1 MQQVT
6 PAMVEQW
13 VDHPATELTRQIL
26 DDAVEWLRDIRKD
39 LYFDGE
45 PHRTQE
51 EIGKMNARI
60 EAAESLKNLLTID
73 GLTSEEKYI
82 EQLQRDIPERVSNTH

>member
-1 MQQVT
+1 M
-6 PAMVEQW
+6 
-13 VDHPATELTRQIL
+13 DHPATELTRQIL

>member
-1 MQQVT
+1 
-6 PAMVEQW
+6 MVEQW

>member
-1 MQQVT
+1 
-6 PAMVEQW
+6 MVEQW
-13 VDHPATELTRQIL
+13 VDHPATELTRTIL
-26 DDAVEWLRDIRKD
+26 DNAVEWLKDIRKD

-60 EAAESLKNLLTID
+60 EAAESLKNLLTKD
-73 GLTSEEKYI
+73 GLISEELYL
-82 EQLQRDIPERVSNTH
+82 EQLQRHNAERVSNTH

>member
-1 MQQVT
+1 
-6 PAMVEQW
+6 MVEQW

-60 EAAESLKNLLTID
+60 EAAEALKNLLTLD